1 MRMNQFILLFITTSE
16 SEAVNFTVSSLNQ
29 TIANGSV
36 IAGTP
41 TTISD
46 SILISYAVSNES
58 DRYKGILVT
67 TGTEKKISVTVATME
82 DGPGSAGVYVN
93 YQILAYSVNTCS
105 YVYYA
110 MSIGSKE
117 SVLSSFSSLLLVSG
131 SNNTNIT
138 ITPTVTV
145 TIPSNLTQSGN
156 QTVLNAGQS
165 ITIQLQYLET
175 LLLKPVAALADL
187 TGTKVE
193 SNKPLSVYSGHTCG
207 HIPTDKD
214 DCDFVGEQIPPV
226 ASWGNEFL
234 VQSFYSRHSYILK
247 LIGSQN
253 DTNIDITCADGSH
266 YTLSLQEG
274 SVLNQTI
281 SETSCYINS
290 TSPILVAQFVLG
302 YSAHTNFRPGDPAM
316 TIIPPL
322 HQYANNVTSFP
333 IVNLRHDPSYFLSGS
348 FSVNLVVLAVNDSSQ
363 IQLNGTVLPSL
374 TSSSWKRYDSSVG
387 GSYVMNS
394 TMLSVESA
402 NIVDIVDIGDNSE
415 LVEIRVWSNNSD
427 DKILAMVYGLGRLFG
442 FSYTGTSDL
451 RPNEGM
457 CTSCVKFH
465 YVCGGS
471 LCCM

>member
-1 MRMNQFILLFITTSE
+1 MLVTEHQYISLVITTPE
-16 SEAVNFTVSSLNQ
+16 TEAVNFTVSSLNQ

-67 TGTEKKISVTVATME
+67 TGTEKKISVTVAMGVIIST
-82 DGPGSAGVYVN
+82 GVYVN
-93 YQILAYSVNTCS
+93 YPISAYSVN

-110 MSIGSKE
+110 VSIGTDE
-117 SVLSSFSSLLLVSG
+117 STSFSSLLLVSG

-214 DCDFVGEQIPPV
+214 GCDFVGEQIPPV

-234 VQSFYSRHSYILK
+234 VQSFYSRQSYILK

-302 YSAHTNFRPGDPAM
+302 YSAHTNYSPGDPAM

-333 IVNLRHDPSYFLSGS
+333 IMSLFPASVF
-348 FSVNLVVLAVNDSSQ
+348 VNLVVLAANDSSQ

-374 TSSSWKRYDSSVG
+374 TSSSWKRYNSSVG
-387 GSYVMNS
+387 GSYVLNS
-394 TMLSVESA
+394 TMLEVA
-402 NIVDIVDIGDNSE
+402 DNGDINDIG
-415 LVEIRVWSNNSD
+415 EIRVWSNNSN
-427 DKILAMVYGLGRLFG
+427 DKILAMVYGLGRLIG
-442 FSYTGTSDL
+442 FSYTGTFNL
-451 RPNEGM
+451 KLTEGM
-457 CTSCVKFH
+457 CVHILIFCQACEYFSAVCVQ
-465 YVCGGS
+465 G
-471 LCCM
+471 LLILP